1 MGKDRQRHLLR
12 ERVAFLLS
20 GKGHDHVVS
29 SGGFRPFF
37 KSRMLRHG
45 ASPQDDCFLSLLSP
59 ATRSRHVSPAS
70 PPAERPLP
78 FGHRSRLRRAGVRRK
93 RPSPVLRHQCGRRD
107 RLCPAAFVLRPVFRP
122 SRPAAMAGQSRTQ
135 GLRRLPQ
142 QAPSASR
149 RPAPSAPAPHP
160 AGRLLASGPS
170 RLRTPPCSPCAGLRS
185 PGAAPCGGHP
195 FSPTGARAH
204 AAWPLPPQKR
214 DGMALPRN
222 RPRGEAPA
230 PLRQKRTRCLHRSGH
245 ALPRGC
251 DASPGTAARLPER
264 KSLQQTPEED
274 TSKQDSVR

>member
-20 GKGHDHVVS
+20 GKGHGHAVS
-29 SGGFRPFF
+29 SDGFRPFF
-37 KSRMLRHG
+37 KSRMPRHG

-149 RPAPSAPAPHP
+149 RPAPSSPAPHP

-170 RLRTPPCSPCAGLRS
+170 RLRPPPCSPCAGLRS

-195 FSPTGARAH
+195 FSPTGARATLH
-204 AAWPLPPQKR
+204 GRSLRIKGTAWHPVTPAKGGSSRSATQKR
-214 DGMALPRN
+214 P
-222 RPRGEAPA
+222 
-230 PLRQKRTRCLHRSGH
+230 RCLHRSGH

-274 TSKQDSVR
+274 TSKQDSVL

>member
-20 GKGHDHVVS
+20 GKGHGHVVS

-93 RPSPVLRHQCGRRD
+93 RPSPVLRHQRGRRD

-149 RPAPSAPAPHP
+149 RPAPSSPAPHP

-170 RLRTPPCSPCAGLRS
+170 RLRTPPCSPLRRS
-185 PGAAPCGGHP
+185 PQSRRCTIWGTPV
-195 FSPTGARAH
+195 
-204 AAWPLPPQKR
+204 LPNRGPGTR
-214 DGMALPRN
+214 CMA
-222 RPRGEAPA
+222 A
-230 PLRQKRTRCLHRSGH
+230 PLRIKGKAWHATPAKGGSSRSATAEAHAMSAPQRTC
-245 ALPRGC
+245 LPRGC

>member
-1 MGKDRQRHLLR
+1 MIISSRP
-12 ERVAFLLS
+12 
-20 GKGHDHVVS
+20 VVS
-29 SGGFRPFF
+29 GLFSKAGRPDTGPALKMAVF
-37 KSRMLRHG
+37 
-45 ASPQDDCFLSLLSP
+45 SPLLSP
-59 ATRSRHVSPAS
+59 ATRSRLVSPAS
-70 PPAERPLP
+70 PPADRPLP

-93 RPSPVLRHQCGRRD
+93 RPSPVLRHQRGCRD

-122 SRPAAMAGQSRTQ
+122 SRPAAMAGQSRAQ

-170 RLRTPPCSPCAGLRS
+170 RLRTPPCSPPAQVSAIPTLHHVGDTRS
-185 PGAAPCGGHP
+185 PQQGPGHTLHGRSLRIKGTAWHATPAKGG
-195 FSPTGARAH
+195 SSRSAT
-204 AAWPLPPQKR
+204 
-214 DGMALPRN
+214 
-222 RPRGEAPA
+222 
-230 PLRQKRTRCLHRSGH
+230 QKRTRCLHRSGH

>member
-1 MGKDRQRHLLR
+1 MA
-12 ERVAFLLS
+12 VF
-20 GKGHDHVVS
+20 
-29 SGGFRPFF
+29 
-37 KSRMLRHG
+37 
-45 ASPQDDCFLSLLSP
+45 SPLLSP

-70 PPAERPLP
+70 PPADRPLP

-160 AGRLLASGPS
+160 AGRLLASG
-170 RLRTPPCSPCAGLRS
+170 
-185 PGAAPCGGHP
+185 
-195 FSPTGARAH
+195 
-204 AAWPLPPQKR
+204 
-214 DGMALPRN
+214 
-222 RPRGEAPA
+222 
-230 PLRQKRTRCLHRSGH
+230 QKRTRCLHRSGH